1 MKRIPIYILMIVV
14 FGSCLD
20 RFSDFKT
27 QITNIND
34 LAVNG
39 EFNWKTSKD
48 VTVNFHKPMTGM
60 VILSSPDESVQFY
73 KGFYDGSQLDST
85 LTITIPSYIDNLNVN
100 TQLFPIVGNVVDVV
114 NLVDARS
121 ANSVNYSLSLN
132 GTTDWVSIP
141 NSGNV
146 LFNNG
151 FTLEAWVKAD
161 HQQTAKIIQKGDWDG
176 FSIGQDLYKGWMASV
191 EMSDMVNTDVNWG
204 SGQPV
209 LNRWYHIAAVY
220 ENGLIKLYVDGVLVN
235 TKSTSVVDLH
245 KNGRLF
251 SIGSD
256 GGNQKFFKGK
266 FDDVSVWTKP
276 LTDAEVL
283 QGKNLGWSGTESGL
297 MALWK
302 FDEGSGS
309 VVNTAAT
316 SQYNGALIGSFSLD
330 TGYGID
336 NDNDGVLNGYDD
348 YPNDATRAFNNY
360 YPSSGFGSL
369 VFEDNWPSSGDYDFN
384 DLVVDYQFKNVTDS
398 KNMLVES
405 YATIVVKAAGAS
417 FKNGFGFQFAS
428 NNIPQSAINVVGS
441 KLNENIV
448 SIGSSGLE
456 NNQNKP
462 TFIVFDNAFKCISY
476 NSGIGVNTSADQV
489 FSKPDTLVLH
499 ITYKPNTYTLTDL
512 NIAAFNPF
520 MFIDQTRDREV
531 HLVDYPPTALANLSY
546 FGTKDDA
553 SNASQN
559 KYYRSS
565 KNLPWAINIY
575 EKFDYPFENVGVLN
589 AYLHLAEW
597 AQSNG
602 VLYPDWYENK
612 DGYRNNIYI
621 YK

>member
-1 MKRIPIYILMIVV
+1 
-14 FGSCLD
+14 
-20 RFSDFKT
+20 
-27 QITNIND
+27 
-34 LAVNG
+34 
-39 EFNWKTSKD
+39 
-48 VTVNFHKPMTGM
+48 
-60 VILSSPDESVQFY
+60 
-73 KGFYDGSQLDST
+73 
-85 LTITIPSYIDNLNVN
+85 
-100 TQLFPIVGNVVDVV
+100 
-114 NLVDARS
+114 
-121 ANSVNYSLSLN
+121 
-132 GTTDWVSIP
+132 
-141 NSGNV
+141 
-146 LFNNG
+146 
-151 FTLEAWVKAD
+151 
-161 HQQTAKIIQKGDWDG
+161 
-176 FSIGQDLYKGWMASV
+176 
-191 EMSDMVNTDVNWG
+191 
-204 SGQPV
+204 
-209 LNRWYHIAAVY
+209 
-220 ENGLIKLYVDGVLVN
+220 
-235 TKSTSVVDLH
+235 
-245 KNGRLF
+245 
-251 SIGSD
+251 
-256 GGNQKFFKGK
+256 
-266 FDDVSVWTKP
+266 
-276 LTDAEVL
+276 
-283 QGKNLGWSGTESGL
+283 
-297 MALWK
+297 
-302 FDEGSGS
+302 
-309 VVNTAAT
+309 
-316 SQYNGALIGSFSLD
+316 
-330 TGYGID
+330 
-336 NDNDGVLNGYDD
+336 
-348 YPNDATRAFNNY
+348 
-360 YPSSGFGSL
+360 
-369 VFEDNWPSSGDYDFN
+369 
-384 DLVVDYQFKNVTDS
+384 VTDS

-546 FGTKDDA
+546 FGTKDDS

-559 KYYRSS
+559 KYYRSA

-602 VLYPDWYENK
+602 ALYPDWYENK